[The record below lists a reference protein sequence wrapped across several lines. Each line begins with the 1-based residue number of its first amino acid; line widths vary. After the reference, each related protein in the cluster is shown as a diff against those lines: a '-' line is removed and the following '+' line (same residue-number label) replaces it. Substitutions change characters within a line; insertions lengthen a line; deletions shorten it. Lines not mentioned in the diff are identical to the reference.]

1 MILDSLIKDSLVEK
15 IETILGEIEHD
26 VQFQNVSGNKWNVVV
41 SFDLDKASL
50 NEMEKL
56 LLSGILKHL

>member
-15 IETILGEIEHD
+15 VENILEEVEHE
-26 VQFQNVSGNKWNVVV
+26 VQFQNVSGNKWNIVV
-41 SFDLDKASL
+41 SFDLDKANL
-50 NEMEKL
+50 NEVEKL